1 MPDSHALSVATA
13 LRRQAFGDS
22 YEPWPHILFFKPCLF
37 AVSIVLHVGR
47 DVYSERFLGFNASE
61 LDRIVDRCFLRVVS
75 ICKQRKKK
83 LTPLRIKQMEMF
95 SPPPSWSISGCLGTR
110 LVTAVRIETKEAV
123 CFCGRQMARRRL
135 GLGQS
140 AVDFDVA
147 QAATTPQK
155 PLRFFI
161 AWLNCDRGVSSVCA
175 AAHAPTIAFRHLPPN
190 SARTG
195 CATEGALFIAAQLSA
210 DAVSAFRKV

>member
-1 MPDSHALSVATA
+1 MS
-13 LRRQAFGDS
+13 
-22 YEPWPHILFFKPCLF
+22 CLHLQTTEEETDTTEDKTDGNVF
-37 AVSIVLHVGR
+37 
-47 DVYSERFLGFNASE
+47 
-61 LDRIVDRCFLRVVS
+61 
-75 ICKQRKKK
+75 
-83 LTPLRIKQMEMF
+83 
-95 SPPPSWSISGCLGTR
+95 PPPSWSISGCLGTH

-123 CFCGRQMARRRL
+123 CFCGRQIARRRL

-147 QAATTPQK
+147 QGATTPRK

-161 AWLNCDRGVSSVCA
+161 AWLNCDRGVSSVSA
-175 AAHAPTIAFRHLPPN
+175 AAHAPTIAFWHLPAN

-195 CATEGALFIAAQLSA
+195 YATEQALFFSAQLSA